1 MNVSEFMSLYRNHPV
16 LFVGTGISLR
26 YLSHSYTWDG
36 LLRKIAFELKGDNE
50 FYLDIKS
57 KCQEVG
63 QYRYEKIA
71 LRLEK
76 IFNESLEND
85 RNGKFKHINDQFY
98 TKMDDGQNVSRFK
111 MYVAELLSS
120 LEQKIGMEAEI
131 DELKKARK
139 NIGSVIT
146 TNYDKFI
153 QELFAFN
160 PLVGNE
166 ILLSNPYGSAYKI
179 HGCVTEPSK
188 LIISSEDYENFRDKY
203 ELIRAQL
210 LSLFIH
216 NPIIFLGYNI
226 GDENIKDI
234 LKTIFTYV
242 EPNSGVSQ
250 AIRKNFLLVEY
261 DQDSLN
267 EEITEHDIDLEGF
280 ATIRINKIKT
290 DNFVAIYRALADL
303 KLPISAMDVRKVQ
316 SIVQDIYSGGNI
328 KVTVTEDIDA
338 LNPNDKILVIG
349 SKKTI
354 QYSYQNAAEMMSN
367 YFKIIEEEN
376 AQLLVLINKHNI
388 RVDQYFPVFGFGSI
402 CNEIVAIARLKGQ
415 QVSKLQSSMESIPER
430 CKNGYRAIS
439 DIEADIE
446 ISRSNLSNAIFWSV
460 MEGCLPLDEFADYL
474 RVHGSKQSTDYKKLL
489 CAYDYKK
496 YGP

>member
-1 MNVSEFMSLYRNHPV
+1 
-16 LFVGTGISLR
+16 
-26 YLSHSYTWDG
+26 
-36 LLRKIAFELKGDNE
+36 
-50 FYLDIKS
+50 
-57 KCQEVG
+57 
-63 QYRYEKIA
+63 
-71 LRLEK
+71 
-76 IFNESLEND
+76 
-85 RNGKFKHINDQFY
+85 
-98 TKMDDGQNVSRFK
+98 
-111 MYVAELLSS
+111 
-120 LEQKIGMEAEI
+120 
-131 DELKKARK
+131 
-139 NIGSVIT
+139 
-146 TNYDKFI
+146 
-153 QELFAFN
+153 
-160 PLVGNE
+160 
-166 ILLSNPYGSAYKI
+166 
-179 HGCVTEPSK
+179 VTEPSK

-267 EEITEHDIDLEGF
+267 EEITEHDLDLEGF